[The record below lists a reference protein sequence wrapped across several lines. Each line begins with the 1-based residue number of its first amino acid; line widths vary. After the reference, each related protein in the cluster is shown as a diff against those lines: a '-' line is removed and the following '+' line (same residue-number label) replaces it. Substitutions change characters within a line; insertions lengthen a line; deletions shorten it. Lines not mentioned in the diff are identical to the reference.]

1 MQNINLQTRP
11 LFGIGQ
17 AIWHSLGFPDT
28 RCPQHLDFYSKSQL
42 VGRSV
47 IEGQSRC
54 LHKVRST
61 LAGQAEHHCPPFHIF
76 EFTFLNS
83 SLTIWNLE
91 FTIQHSHFR
100 THNSQF
106 GGLIPHYLYLHETHM
121 SQGCFVVRSHILS
134 QKIYSIQNLFL
145 EQRFHCVCTCYT
157 DTIHITSF
165 SQWLKHLCN

>member
-1 MQNINLQTRP
+1 MQNVNLQTQP

-83 SLTIWNLE
+83 HFGIHHSQFGIW
-91 FTIQHSHFR
+91 
-100 THNSQF
+100 NSQF
-106 GGLIPHYLYLHETHM
+106 SI
-121 SQGCFVVRSHILS
+121 HILE
-134 QKIYSIQNLFL
+134 L
-145 EQRFHCVCTCYT
+145 
-157 DTIHITSF
+157 TIHN
-165 SQWLKHLCN
+165 LED